1 MKSLIAPFQVIGGRI
16 ASTSDVSKI
25 VEQKI
30 INVLTTGKLER
41 VGIPDYGA
49 GVQRLLF
56 EGIDSLT
63 MVDFKTD
70 AATELADSI
79 TGLSL
84 VDIGITQ
91 KDDTTADI
99 TVIYRTPLSPAR
111 STTFSVQLPGSLT
124 EESPL

>member
-1 MKSLIAPFQVIGGRI
+1 MSSLIAPFQIVGGRV
-16 ASTSDVSKI
+16 ASTSDVNRI

-30 INVLTTGKLER
+30 INVLTTAKLER
-41 VGIPDYGA
+41 VGLPEYGA
-49 GVQRLLF
+49 GVQHLLF
-56 EGIDSLT
+56 EDIDELV

-70 AATELADSI
+70 AATELSDSI
-79 TGLSL
+79 SGLQL

-111 STTFSVQLPGSLT
+111 STTFSVTLPGPLT

>member
-1 MKSLIAPFQVIGGRI
+1 MSSLIAPFQIVGGRV
-16 ASTSDVSKI
+16 ASTSDVNRI
-25 VEQKI
+25 IEQKI
-30 INVLTTGKLER
+30 INVLTTAKLER
-41 VGIPDYGA
+41 IGLPEYGA
-49 GVQRLLF
+49 GVQHLLF
-56 EGIDSLT
+56 EDIDELV

-79 TGLSL
+79 SGLQL

-111 STTFSVQLPGSLT
+111 STTFSVSLPGPLT